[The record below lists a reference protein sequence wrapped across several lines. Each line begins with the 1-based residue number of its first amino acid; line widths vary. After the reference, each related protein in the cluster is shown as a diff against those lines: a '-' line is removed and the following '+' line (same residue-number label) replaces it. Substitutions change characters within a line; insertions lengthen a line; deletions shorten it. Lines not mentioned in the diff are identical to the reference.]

1 MCVPV
6 FVYTCTYSNKYM
18 HVRKQ
23 HAYDFA
29 AKVVLSFYLAGYDKD
44 KLWTSFNLYRIYSS
58 DE

>member
-1 MCVPV
+1 
-6 FVYTCTYSNKYM
+6 M